1 MRLETELE
9 AWAQAAMREALGT
22 EAPAVLRPTTDPKLG
37 DYQINGVMPLAKQ
50 QKRPPRELAER
61 VVQVL
66 KQRPELSSV
75 DVAGPGFI
83 NIKLAPAWVGA
94 RIAEVAADTTRD
106 GVPLTA
112 RPERIVVDFSG
123 PNIAKQMH
131 VGHLR
136 STIIGD
142 AIVKLLRFAGHHVI
156 GDNHLGDWGTQFGLL
171 IVGMRTF
178 AADASLDTLDIAA
191 LEDIYKQASAKA
203 KEDASFAQQARDEL
217 AKLQAG
223 DPANRAIWQRF
234 VSITRTEIDKIYA
247 RINITFDEWLGESA
261 YQDML
266 AGVVDDLLSKAIARK
281 DQGAICVF
289 FEDNPELS
297 KGDSP
302 FIVQKQDGAFL
313 YSTTDIATVL
323 YRRDHFQADRALYVV
338 DKRQA
343 LHFKQLFAVMG
354 KLGVT
359 MKLEHIG
366 FGAVL
371 GKDGKPLKTRD
382 GKNITLAALLDE
394 ATERAATRMR
404 EEGLQLTPEQVA
416 DLSPLVGIGAVKY
429 ADLMQNRNTDYQFD
443 WDKMIS
449 FKGNAGPY
457 LQYAHARIQ
466 AILRKGEI
474 DVATLSSQL
483 NLSHALT
490 LTEDAE
496 VALAKHLLR
505 FADVVHQAAETTQPH
520 LVCEH
525 LYGLART
532 LSVFYE
538 QCPVLKAEGESR
550 RTRVALIWL
559 TARQLQRG
567 LGLMG
572 IAAPPR
578 M

>member
-1 MRLETELE
+1 
-9 AWAQAAMREALGT
+9 MREALGT
-22 EAPAVLRPTTDPKLG
+22 EAPAILRPTTDPKLG
-37 DYQINGVMPLAKQ
+37 DFQINGVMPLAKQ
-50 QKRPPRELAER
+50 QKRPPRELAELVAQR
-61 VVQVL
+61 L
-66 KQRPELSSV
+66 KERPELSSV
-75 DVAGPGFI
+75 EVAGPGFI
-83 NIKLAPAWVGA
+83 NIKLTPAWVGA
-94 RIAEVAADTTRD
+94 RVAEAVADTARD
-106 GVPLTA
+106 GVPLTIK
-112 RPERIVVDFSG
+112 PECIVVDFSG

-136 STIIGD
+136 STILGD

-156 GDNHLGDWGTQFGLL
+156 ADNHLGDWGTQFGLL
-171 IVGMRTF
+171 IVGMRKF
-178 AADASLDTLDIAA
+178 ATDIAIDTLDIAA
-191 LEDIYKQASAKA
+191 LENIYKQASAQA
-203 KEDASFAQQARDEL
+203 KEDPAFAQQARDEL
-217 AKLQAG
+217 AKLQSG
-223 DPANRAIWQRF
+223 DADNRAIWQRF

-247 RINITFDEWLGESA
+247 RLNITFDEWLGESA

-266 AGVVDDLLSKAIARK
+266 GGVVDTLLDKGIARE

-297 KGDSP
+297 KGETP
-302 FIVQKQDGAFL
+302 FIVRKQDGAFL

-323 YRRDHFQADRALYVV
+323 YRRDRFFADRALYVV
-338 DKRQA
+338 DKRQS
-343 LHFKQLFAVMG
+343 LHFKQLFAVMA

-382 GKNITLAALLDE
+382 GKNITLATLLDE
-394 ATERAATRMR
+394 AQERAAVRMR
-404 EEGLQLTPEQVA
+404 EEGLELSPEQIA
-416 DLSPLVGIGAVKY
+416 QLSPLVGIGAVKY

-457 LQYAHARIQ
+457 LQYGHARIQ
-466 AILRKGEI
+466 QILRKGEI
-474 DVATLSSQL
+474 DIATLSNTL
-483 NLSHALT
+483 DLSRPLT

-496 VALAKHLLR
+496 VALSKHLLR
-505 FADVVHQAAETTQPH
+505 FGDVVHQAAETTQPH

-525 LYGLART
+525 LYGLARA

-550 RTRVALIWL
+550 RTRIALIWL

-567 LGLMG
+567 LGLLG
-572 IAAPPR
+572 IAAPSR

>member
-1 MRLETELE
+1 MRLEHELE
-9 AWAQAAMREALGT
+9 GWAQTAMREALGT
-22 EAPAVLRPTTDPKLG
+22 DAPAILRPTQDAKLG
-37 DYQINGVMPLAKQ
+37 DYQINGVMPVAKQ
-50 QKRPPRELAER
+50 QKRPPRDLALLVAEKLKTRTELA
-61 VVQVL
+61 
-66 KQRPELSSV
+66 SV
-75 DVAGPGFI
+75 EVAGPGFI

-94 RIAEVAADTTRD
+94 RVAEMAADTARD
-106 GVPLTA
+106 GVPVTA
-112 RPERIVVDFSG
+112 RPETIVVDFSG

-142 AIVKLLRFAGHHVI
+142 ALVKLLRFAGHHVI

-178 AADASLDTLDIAA
+178 AANVSADSLDIEG
-191 LEDIYKQASAKA
+191 LENIYKQASARA
-203 KEDASFAQQARDEL
+203 KEDPSFAQQARDEL
-217 AKLQAG
+217 AKLQTG
-223 DPANRAIWQRF
+223 DADNRAVWQRF
-234 VSITRTEIDKIYA
+234 VAITRTEIDKIYA
-247 RINITFDEWLGESA
+247 RLNISFDEWLGESA

-266 AGVVDDLLSKAIARK
+266 AGVVDDLLKKGIARE

-289 FEDNPELS
+289 FEGDPELGKS
-297 KGDSP
+297 ETP
-302 FIVQKQDGAFL
+302 FIVRKLDGAFL

-323 YRRDHFQADRALYVV
+323 YRRDRFSADRAFYVV
-338 DKRQA
+338 DRRQA
-343 LHFKQLFAVMG
+343 LHFKQLFAVMA

-359 MKLEHIG
+359 MKLEHVG
-366 FGAVL
+366 HGAVL

-394 ATERAATRMR
+394 ATERAAARMS
-404 EEGLQLTPEQVA
+404 EEGLELSAEQIAQLAPQ
-416 DLSPLVGIGAVKY
+416 VGIGAVKY

-457 LQYAHARIQ
+457 LQYGHARIH

-474 DVATLSSQL
+474 DPSQL
-483 NLSHALT
+483 DVTRALS

-496 VALAKHLLR
+496 IALAKHLMR
-505 FADVVHQAAETTQPH
+505 FADVVHQAADSAMPH

-525 LYGLART
+525 LYGLAKT
-532 LSVFYE
+532 FSVFYE
-538 QCPVLKAEGESR
+538 QCPVLKAEGEAR
-550 RTRVALIWL
+550 RTRLSLIWL
-559 TARQLQRG
+559 TARQLARG
-567 LGLMG
+567 LGLLG

>member
-1 MRLETELE
+1 
-9 AWAQAAMREALGT
+9 
-22 EAPAVLRPTTDPKLG
+22 
-37 DYQINGVMPLAKQ
+37 
-50 QKRPPRELAER
+50 
-61 VVQVL
+61 
-66 KQRPELSSV
+66 
-75 DVAGPGFI
+75 
-83 NIKLAPAWVGA
+83 
-94 RIAEVAADTTRD
+94 
-106 GVPLTA
+106 
-112 RPERIVVDFSG
+112 VVDE
-123 PNIAKQMH
+123 
-131 VGHLR
+131 
-136 STIIGD
+136 
-142 AIVKLLRFAGHHVI
+142 LLTKG
-156 GDNHLGDWGTQFGLL
+156 
-171 IVGMRTF
+171 
-178 AADASLDTLDIAA
+178 
-191 LEDIYKQASAKA
+191 
-203 KEDASFAQQARDEL
+203 
-217 AKLQAG
+217 
-223 DPANRAIWQRF
+223 
-234 VSITRTEIDKIYA
+234 
-247 RINITFDEWLGESA
+247 
-261 YQDML
+261 
-266 AGVVDDLLSKAIARK
+266 IARE

-289 FEDNPELS
+289 FEDNPELA
-297 KGDSP
+297 KGETP
-302 FIVQKQDGAFL
+302 FIVRKQDGAFL
-313 YSTTDIATVL
+313 YSTTDIATVT
-323 YRRDHFQADRALYVV
+323 YRRDHLQADRALYVV
-338 DKRQA
+338 DKRQS

-394 ATERAATRMR
+394 AQERAATRMR
-404 EEGLQLTPEQVA
+404 EEGLELTPEQVA
-416 DLSPLVGIGAVKY
+416 ELSPLVGIGAVKY

-474 DVATLSSQL
+474 DPRQLDLSRD
-483 NLSHALT
+483 LT

-505 FADVVHQAAETTQPH
+505 FADVVHHAAETTQPH

-525 LYGLART
+525 LYELART

-550 RTRVALIWL
+550 RTRIALIWL

-572 IAAPPR
+572 IAAPAR

>member
-1 MRLETELE
+1 MRLEHELE
-9 AWAQAAMREALGT
+9 GWAVQAMREALGT
-22 EAPAVLRPTTDPKLG
+22 EAPAILRPTADPQLG

-50 QKRPPRELAER
+50 QKRPPRELAALVAEKL
-61 VVQVL
+61 Q
-66 KQRPELSSV
+66 QRPELSSV
-75 DVAGPGFI
+75 EVAGPGFI
-83 NIKLAPAWVGA
+83 NIKLSPSWLGA
-94 RIAEVAADTTRD
+94 RVAVAVADTERD
-106 GVPLTA
+106 GVPTTD
-112 RPERIVVDFSG
+112 RPECVVVDFSG

-136 STIIGD
+136 STILGD
-142 AIVKLLRFAGHHVI
+142 ALVKLLRFAGHHVI

-171 IVGMRTF
+171 IVGMRRF
-178 AADASLDTLDIAA
+178 AADVSPDSLDIAA
-191 LEDIYKQASAKA
+191 LEDIYKQASALA
-203 KEDASFAQQARDEL
+203 KEDAEFAAQARAEL
-217 AKLQAG
+217 AKLQSG
-223 DPANRAIWQRF
+223 DANNRATWQRF
-234 VSITRTEIDKIYA
+234 VAVTRAEIDKVYA
-247 RINITFDEWLGESA
+247 RLNISFDEWLGESA

-266 AGVVDDLLSKAIARK
+266 AGVVDDLLQKGIARE

-297 KGDSP
+297 RGDSP
-302 FIVQKQDGAFL
+302 FIVRKQDGAFL

-323 YRRDHFQADRALYVV
+323 FRRDRYHADRALYVV
-338 DKRQA
+338 DKRQS
-343 LHFKQLFAVMG
+343 LHFKQLFAVMA
-354 KLGVT
+354 KLGVS
-359 MKLEHIG
+359 MNLEHIG

-382 GKNITLAALLDE
+382 GKNVTLAALLDE
-394 ATERAATRMR
+394 ACERAALRMG
-404 EEGLQLTPEQVA
+404 EEGLELTPEQVA
-416 DLSPLVGIGAVKY
+416 ELAPMVGIGAVKY
-429 ADLMQNRNTDYQFD
+429 ADLMQNRDTDYKFD

-457 LQYAHARIQ
+457 LQYGHARIQ

-474 DVATLSSQL
+474 DPTQLDLSQP
-483 NLSHALT
+483 LT

-496 VALAKHLLR
+496 VALTKHLLR
-505 FADVVHQAAETTQPH
+505 FADVIHQAVETTQPH

-538 QCPVLKAEGESR
+538 QCPVLKAEGEAR
-550 RTRVALIWL
+550 RTRIALIWL

-567 LGLMG
+567 LGLLG